1 MEKNFDVSAPLD
13 YYNKTHGYYVI
24 HQETDAMIKDMLV
37 HLSKSNLEE
46 TIDYI
51 KETYL

>member
-1 MEKNFDVSAPLD
+1 
-13 YYNKTHGYYVI
+13 
-24 HQETDAMIKDMLV
+24 MIKDMLV

-51 KETYL
+51 KETLFINSMFCIEFL

>member
-1 MEKNFDVSAPLD
+1 MMSITLYFVRS
-13 YYNKTHGYYVI
+13 YI
-24 HQETDAMIKDMLV
+24 ETDAMIKDMLV